1 LVLLCK
7 REQMKHDN
15 QTSLRVVS
23 MNMLKKRLDN
33 HHNNFALTTF
43 LVFTLAA
50 ISGFASQSYANDNV
64 RQICITKIVSHA
76 ALDAAEKG
84 FEAGLASAGFKEGDN
99 IIYDRNNAAGEPAQ
113 ADAISRK
120 FAEGKCDLIYSIATP
135 TTQSVLKFVDK
146 IPVVFS
152 AVTDPEAA
160 GIVPPGSAPGSKTG
174 THITGVSDKW
184 PVPLQVQTYAKFV
197 PHAKT
202 WGTVYNP
209 GEDNSI
215 SHVGEM
221 RKAMKN
227 LDLQL
232 TEVHAT
238 NAEEVKNATL
248 SLVGQ
253 VQAIAI
259 TADNTSVAHFE
270 IIAKICNDHKIA
282 LFAGDV
288 DSVPKGAI
296 AAYGTDYYLIGYSA
310 GKKAALI
317 LKGINPGDIPWGL
330 MEKFSLVINLRA
342 AKLQGIIVKPDMLRI
357 ADKVLN

>member
-1 LVLLCK
+1 
-7 REQMKHDN
+7 
-15 QTSLRVVS
+15 
-23 MNMLKKRLDN
+23 MNMLKKRVAGC
-33 HHNNFALTTF
+33 HHTNGF
-43 LVFTLAA
+43 VLAA
-50 ISGFASQSYANDNV
+50 FLTFSFTTIPGFATKCYADNNTK
-64 RQICITKIVSHA
+64 RICITKIVSHA

-84 FEAGLASAGFKEGDN
+84 FEAALASAGFKEGDN
-99 IIYDRNNAAGEPAQ
+99 IIYDHNNAEGEPAQ
-113 ADAISRK
+113 ADAISQK
-120 FAEGKCDLIYSIATP
+120 FAESKCDLIYSIATP
-135 TTQSVLKFVDK
+135 TTQSVLKFVK
-146 IPVVFS
+146 ETPVVFS

-160 GIVPPGSAPGSKTG
+160 GIVPSGSAAGSKTG
-174 THITGVSDKW
+174 THVTGVSDKW
-184 PVPLQVQTYAKFV
+184 PVPLQMRTYVKFV
-197 PHAKT
+197 PHAKI
-202 WGTVYNP
+202 WGTIYNP

-221 RKAMKN
+221 RKTMKD

-232 TEVHAT
+232 IEVHAT
-238 NAEEVKNATL
+238 NADEVETATL
-248 SLVGQ
+248 SLVGR

-317 LKGINPGDIPWGL
+317 LKGLKPGEIPWGL

-342 AKLQGIIVKPDMLRI
+342 AALQGINVDPDMLRI

>member
-1 LVLLCK
+1 MNALKTRLINQQNNLVLIAVACI
-7 REQMKHDN
+7 
-15 QTSLRVVS
+15 
-23 MNMLKKRLDN
+23 
-33 HHNNFALTTF
+33 LT
-43 LVFTLAA
+43 VY
-50 ISGFASQSYANDNV
+50 SGFATTSHADDTP

-84 FEAGLASAGFKEGDN
+84 FEAGLASAGFKEGSN
-99 IIYDRNNAAGEPAQ
+99 VIYDRNNAEGDPTK
-113 ADAISRK
+113 ADTISRK
-120 FAEGKCDLIYSIATP
+120 FADGKCDLIYSIATP
-135 TTQSVLKFVDK
+135 TTQSLLKFVHDT
-146 IPVVFS
+146 PVVFS

-160 GIVPPGSAPGSKTG
+160 GIVPSGSAPGSKTG

-184 PVPLQVQTYAKFV
+184 PVPLQMRTYAKFV
-197 PHAKT
+197 PHAKI

-209 GEDNSI
+209 DEDNSI

-221 RKAMKN
+221 RKAMKD
-227 LDLQL
+227 LDLEL
-232 TEVHAT
+232 VEVHAA
-238 NAEEVKNATL
+238 NAEEVETATL
-248 SLVGQ
+248 SLVGR

-270 IIAKICNDHKIA
+270 LIAKVCNDNKIA

-317 LKGINPGDIPWGL
+317 LKGISPGEIPWGL
-330 MEKFSLVINLRA
+330 MEKFSLVINLSA
-342 AKLQGIIVKPDMLRI
+342 AKSQGIIVNPDMLRI
-357 ADKVLN
+357 ADKVLD